1 MFFEMVC
8 PWKQGEN
15 SDMRICGRQAPY
27 LCTWNISDIQIRW
40 LYVEGKKLMGEGEC
54 VIPDDPEAESKARD
68 EYIRRNEEEYGILLD
83 NSKIMSNAG
92 MRMLSKLIA
101 NSI

>member
-1 MFFEMVC
+1 
-8 PWKQGEN
+8 
-15 SDMRICGRQAPY
+15 
-27 LCTWNISDIQIRW
+27 
-40 LYVEGKKLMGEGEC
+40 MGEGEC

>member
-1 MFFEMVC
+1 
-8 PWKQGEN
+8 
-15 SDMRICGRQAPY
+15 
-27 LCTWNISDIQIRW
+27 
-40 LYVEGKKLMGEGEC
+40 MGESEC

-92 MRMLSKLIA
+92 MRMLSKLMA
-101 NSI
+101 NSIWAKFFYVLCNIVSFFIRWRLRNNLTKDLITVSWCYCLLLNI